1 MNIVDSSGWIEYF
14 IESSNAHF
22 FAPLIEDTKTLIVP
36 SISLY
41 EVFKKLLIETNE
53 STAFQA
59 ISQMQIGKVIVLDE
73 PLAVNAAR
81 IGFDLKLALADSVI
95 LATARLFNATL
106 YTQDEHFKNIPNVK
120 FISKKKD

>member
-1 MNIVDSSGWIEYF
+1 VNIVDSSGWIEYF

-53 STAFQA
+53 NTAFQA